1 MLNNELYLRF
11 QNLKINMDS
20 IGLSGEQN
28 GVYFCTPIG
37 SQIIGWDNGLH
48 YCFIDGF
55 GEMVFCVNPE
65 TCCDYYVYP
74 ISENFSDFLS
84 LVLAVNGTN
93 TLQQIITWDEQQYR
107 DFISSPDEIDYAKDD
122 NVITALQAIRRLG
135 VEPMQNP
142 FEYVSHIQKDFDYWN
157 IPFSDEFYDITGI
170 EKMMRGI
177 EYGSYI

>member
-1 MLNNELYLRF
+1 MA
-11 QNLKINMDS
+11 
-20 IGLSGEQN
+20 
-28 GVYFCTPIG
+28 C
-37 SQIIGWDNGLH
+37 IIV
-48 YCFIDGF
+48 FIDGF

-93 TLQQIITWDEQQYR
+93 TLQQIIAWDEQQYR

-122 NVITALQAIRRLG
+122 NVITALQAIRRLD
-135 VEPMQNP
+135 VEPMQKP

-170 EKMMRGI
+170 EK
-177 EYGSYI
+177 S

>member
-1 MLNNELYLRF
+1 M
-11 QNLKINMDS
+11 
-20 IGLSGEQN
+20 
-28 GVYFCTPIG
+28 
-37 SQIIGWDNGLH
+37 
-48 YCFIDGF
+48 
-55 GEMVFCVNPE
+55 
-65 TCCDYYVYP
+65 
-74 ISENFSDFLS
+74 
-84 LVLAVNGTN
+84 NGTN

-170 EKMMRGI
+170 EKVN
-177 EYGSYI
+177 EYREI